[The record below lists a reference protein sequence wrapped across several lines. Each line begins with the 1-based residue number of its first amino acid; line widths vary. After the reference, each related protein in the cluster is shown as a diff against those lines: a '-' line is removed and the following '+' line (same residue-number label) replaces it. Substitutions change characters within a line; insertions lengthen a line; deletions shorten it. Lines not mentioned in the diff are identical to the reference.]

1 MRQVRERPG
10 RKCRRGARP
19 RTDAMLHA
27 ARYIEMHPI
36 YAERPREREMQDFD
50 MSFTRGYLESALED
64 APNEWDETFLTPV
77 FERLAQVVEGENGVE
92 MWSILRWKVYDKVR

>member
-1 MRQVRERPG
+1 MY
-10 RKCRRGARP
+10 RKG
-19 RTDAMLHA
+19 
-27 ARYIEMHPI
+27 
-36 YAERPREREMQDFD
+36 QDVHVWA
-50 MSFTRGYLESALED
+50 GVLLLANLPESALED